1 VAQNKTAL
9 AIAHRLSTV
18 TDMHEIL
25 VRDASYIVERVNRLQ
40 LLTLNGVYAR
50 MWSLQQSGED

>member
-9 AIAHRLSTV
+9 
-18 TDMHEIL
+18 
-25 VRDASYIVERVNRLQ
+25 DASYIVERVNRLQ